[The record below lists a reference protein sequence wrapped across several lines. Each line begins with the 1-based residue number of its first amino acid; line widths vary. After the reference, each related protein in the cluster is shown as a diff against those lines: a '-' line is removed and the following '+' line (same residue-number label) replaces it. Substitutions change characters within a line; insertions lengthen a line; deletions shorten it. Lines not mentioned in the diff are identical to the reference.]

1 MKGGVFDLFVLVSCV
16 SLFGLVLYRLTNTK
30 MTNEEKKYISYGQI
44 ILSFFASVYILIFMS
59 MLAMGMFAMGIPNLF
74 GLLIF
79 ARTILFIL
87 LSPIILTIIQYVFR
101 DNVDIDKIL
110 SIGILLSTMM
120 SALLPLRAVAPS
132 FFKKN
137 SFTLQ
142 LF

>member
-1 MKGGVFDLFVLVSCV
+1 
-16 SLFGLVLYRLTNTK
+16 